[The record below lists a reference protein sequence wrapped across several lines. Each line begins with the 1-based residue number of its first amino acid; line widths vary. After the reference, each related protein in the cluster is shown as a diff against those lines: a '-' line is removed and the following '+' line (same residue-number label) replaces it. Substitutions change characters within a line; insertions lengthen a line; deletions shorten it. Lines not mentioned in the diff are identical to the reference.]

1 MTASLKVDFLAF
13 VKNLFELLEI
23 FRESS
28 GLGDVLMLLQSRGAF
43 KTVLMCFF
51 EFCFDEISVLFFGWV
66 SLESHFSFAPFKT

>member
-43 KTVLMCFF
+43 KAVLMCFF
-51 EFCFDEISVLFFGWV
+51 EFCFDEISV
-66 SLESHFSFAPFKT
+66 PFLDGFP